1 MELVRIYLLLG
12 LIAHKAV
19 WEVMKIGGPA
29 APKKTGQPVKIRLI
43 KAVKIGI
50 LLAIVA
56 QTLVP
61 EFLPVTD
68 NPDALRIIG
77 VVLYTV
83 GLATAI
89 CGRVQLGGNWLDIE
103 TAAVKREQTTVS
115 HGLYAYVRH
124 PIYTG
129 DLLLLLGL
137 ELALNSW
144 AFVGVIVLAPII
156 LRQAITEEKMLKR
169 TLPGYDVYCQ
179 RTRRFIP
186 FVA

>member
-1 MELVRIYLLLG
+1 MEFLRVYLLLG

-19 WEVMKIGGPA
+19 WELMKIGSP
-29 APKKTGQPVKIRLI
+29 PPQKKTGQSAKIRLI

-50 LLAIVA
+50 LVAIVA
-56 QTLVP
+56 QTLAP
-61 EFLPVTD
+61 EFLPVTG
-68 NPDALRIIG
+68 NPAALRILG
-77 VVLYTV
+77 AVLYTV

-89 CGRVQLGGNWLDIE
+89 CGRIQLGGNWLDIE
-103 TAAVKREQTTVS
+103 TAGVKREQATVS
-115 HGLYAYVRH
+115 HGIYAYVRH

-137 ELALNSW
+137 QLALNSW
-144 AFVGVIVLAPII
+144 AFVGVIILAPVI
-156 LRQAITEEKMLKR
+156 LRQAIAEEEMLKR